1 MSSTSYPKNEPLA
14 ISEVEVTTHSK
25 FLSQRRF
32 GSLDGLRAISII
44 GVIWHHTAAAGM
56 GAPWANIGSQG
67 VSLFFA
73 ISGFLITTLLLRER
87 GRNGEIDLKAFYFRR
102 MLRIFPLYYGVLL
115 IYIIVVFLMERNSAV
130 GQGFFNNIIYFATY
144 TSNIFVPLDG
154 RVIFYFAWS
163 LAAEEQ
169 FYIIWPLLLCLTVT
183 LAKASVP
190 LCFVF
195 LACVMSHVFG
205 IKFLSEV
212 PLAIVT
218 SALLAIG
225 LHSKKCFPLLQ
236 FILGRTWSSV
246 AFGIALIVGLTVPV
260 VPEFVLQILFTAF
273 VGSCV
278 IREDNHFAP
287 LFLLKPVAYIG
298 TISYGMYM
306 LHMLCKN
313 AVAKLANTL
322 KFSVD
327 GLEVFS
333 LTLVAAIIA
342 ATLSFKY
349 YESFFMKLKT
359 VHER

>member
-1 MSSTSYPKNEPLA
+1 MSLNYCPDNRPLMA
-14 ISEVEVTTHSK
+14 PEVAATTHSK

-56 GAPWANIGSQG
+56 NAPWANIGPQG

-87 GRNGEIDLKAFYFRR
+87 DRNGEIDLKAFYFRR
-102 MLRIFPLYYGVLL
+102 MLRIFPLYYGVLS
-115 IYIIVVFLMERNSAV
+115 IYIVAVTLLERNSAA
-130 GQGFFNNIIYFATY
+130 GQGFFNNLIYFATY

-169 FYIIWPLLLCLTVT
+169 FYIIWPVVLYLTAT
-183 LAKASVP
+183 LARASVP
-190 LCFVF
+190 LCLVFV
-195 LACVMSHVFG
+195 ACVAGYIFG
-205 IKFLSEV
+205 VKFFSGV

-225 LHSKKCFPLLQ
+225 LHSKKGFSLLYPV
-236 FILGRTWSSV
+236 LGQTWSAV
-246 AFGIALIVGLTVPV
+246 VFGILLIVALTVPV
-260 VPEFVLQILFTAF
+260 VPDFVLQITFTAF
-273 VGSCV
+273 VGLCV
-278 IREDNHFAP
+278 IREDNNFSS
-287 LFLLKPVAYIG
+287 LLLLKPIAYIG
-298 TISYGMYM
+298 SISYGMYM

-313 AVAKLANTL
+313 AVVKLAGALN
-322 KFSVD
+322 FSMV
-327 GLEVFS
+327 GLELFVV
-333 LTLVAAIIA
+333 TLILAIIV

-349 YESFFMKLKT
+349 YESFFMKFKT